1 MSEID
6 TKTMHP
12 AMVRQLDCL
21 ARQDIDGLLQN
32 YTEDA
37 VLVRLD
43 GDARGIDQLRA
54 ALTSYLTLNPQVVE
68 LTGYA
73 QTDDVILYHARM
85 TLSGEPENAVGTLVL
100 RDGKICRQT
109 AVFGL

>member
-1 MSEID
+1 MTEASTE
-6 TKTMHP
+6 TMHP
-12 AMVRQLDCL
+12 VMTRQLDCL
-21 ARQDIDGLLQN
+21 ARQDIDGLMEN
-32 YTEDA
+32 YTGDA

-43 GDARGIDQLRA
+43 GNAQGIDKVRES
-54 ALTSYLTLNPQVVE
+54 LTVYLSLKPELVE

-73 QTDDVILYHARM
+73 QTDDVILYQARM
-85 TLSGEPENAVGTLVL
+85 KLAGKPENAVGTLVL